1 MTATAPAGRGWP
13 SPPRILRDLS
23 AENAVNAVVGFLF
36 ASTGPVAIILKVGI
50 EGGLSEAEIA
60 SWLFGS
66 FFLNGLITIPFCL
79 HYRQPLV
86 FFWSIPGAVL
96 LGPALDH
103 MPFSAV
109 LGAYYATG
117 VLMLVLGVSGL
128 VRKVMALIPMPI
140 VMGMVAGVF
149 LRFGLGLVTAVD
161 QQVAI
166 ALPMVVVF
174 LGISAFPAAARK
186 LPPMLATLAVGAV
199 VAVALGEFGAV
210 GDRPLDP
217 IVRPLLLTPTFT
229 WEAMVELVVPLAITV
244 LVVQNGQG
252 TAVLLTG
259 GHKPPVSAAAAA
271 CGVGSILSAA
281 VGAVSTC
288 LTGPVNAILTQ
299 GRNRETQYAG
309 GVLVA
314 LLGMAFGACAPVFT
328 RLLLAA
334 PGAFIATIAGL
345 AMLRPLQLAFQGA
358 FQRHC
363 TLGALVTFLVTVS
376 DIKVANIGAAFWGLL
391 AGLAVSWVL
400 ERQDMA
406 AARQG

>member
-199 VAVALGEFGAV
+199 VAVALGEFGA
-210 GDRPLDP
+210 R
-217 IVRPLLLTPTFT
+217 
-229 WEAMVELVVPLAITV
+229 
-244 LVVQNGQG
+244 
-252 TAVLLTG
+252 
-259 GHKPPVSAAAAA
+259 
-271 CGVGSILSAA
+271 
-281 VGAVSTC
+281 
-288 LTGPVNAILTQ
+288 
-299 GRNRETQYAG
+299 
-309 GVLVA
+309 
-314 LLGMAFGACAPVFT
+314 
-328 RLLLAA
+328 
-334 PGAFIATIAGL
+334 
-345 AMLRPLQLAFQGA
+345 
-358 FQRHC
+358 
-363 TLGALVTFLVTVS
+363 
-376 DIKVANIGAAFWGLL
+376 
-391 AGLAVSWVL
+391 
-400 ERQDMA
+400 
-406 AARQG
+406 